1 MKSSLTKESEFAIE
15 MRFRRAALLK
25 RICVDVYCQLSRRP
39 GRQCKCQQIITI
51 ALLKDGEHVFGAALL
66 KRICVDVN

>member
-25 RICVDVYCQLSRRP
+25 RICVDVYCQLSLRP

-51 ALLKDGEHVFGAALL
+51 TLLKDGD
-66 KRICVDVN
+66 RIMANAV